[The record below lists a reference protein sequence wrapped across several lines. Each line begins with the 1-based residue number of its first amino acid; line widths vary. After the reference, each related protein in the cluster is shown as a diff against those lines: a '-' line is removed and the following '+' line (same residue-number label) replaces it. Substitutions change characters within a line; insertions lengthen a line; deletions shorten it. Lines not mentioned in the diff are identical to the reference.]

1 MKFTLTLAIFFTP
14 LFSQAQNI
22 SDSTNVV
29 YEEPNVVDEVIW
41 VVGDEPILKSE
52 VEAMRIQGEQEGMK
66 WNGDPDCAIPEQMA
80 IQKLFLNQAA
90 IDSVEVTESE
100 VATDVENQ
108 LNYWIQMVGSKEKLE
123 EYRKMSIAQMRSELR
138 EELKNRKLSE
148 RMKTQLVEDVKVSPA
163 DVRRYFKNLPADSIP
178 FVPTQVE
185 VQIITRT
192 PRISIEELNRVKN
205 DLREYTDR
213 VNKGTTS
220 FATLARLY
228 SEDPGSARAG
238 GELDYMGRGMLDPAF
253 AAVAFNLTDPQ
264 KVSKI
269 VESEFGYHIIQLM
282 DKRGDKIKVRHILR
296 KPIVSQT
303 ACDSMCMKLDT
314 LVTDLR
320 EGKMSFDE
328 AATFISDDK
337 DTKSNKGTMFT
348 TDQNSGMRTSRFS
361 LADLPSEVAK
371 AVDTLGIGEISSPFV
386 MINTKGKTTCVIAK
400 LKNRIPRHRATINED
415 FQMLKDI
422 VLAKRKEEK
431 LTKWVQEKIKTTYVK
446 INPKYKDCKY
456 QYSGWVK

>member
-14 LFSQAQNI
+14 LFSQAQTL

-456 QYSGWVK
+456 QYSGWIK

>member
-14 LFSQAQNI
+14 LFSQAQTL

>member
-1 MKFTLTLAIFFTP
+1 MRYPIALFFSLSP
-14 LFSQAQNI
+14 FFSFAQ
-22 SDSTNVV
+22 TNVDSV
-29 YEEPNVVDEVIW
+29 AEVKDEPNIVDEVIW

-90 IDSVEVTESE
+90 IDSIEVTESE

-138 EELKNRKLSE
+138 EELKNRKLAE
-148 RMKTQLVEDVKVSPA
+148 RMKAQLVEDVKVTPA
-163 DVRRYFKNLPADSIP
+163 DVRKYFKNLPVDSIP

-192 PRISIEELNRVKN
+192 PRISVEELNRVKN

-228 SEDPGSARAG
+228 SEDPGSARVG
-238 GELDYMGRGMLDPAF
+238 GEYDYMGRGMLDPAF
-253 AAVAFNLTDPQ
+253 AAVAFNLTDPK

-269 VESEFGYHIIQLM
+269 VESEYGFHIIQLI
-282 DKRGDKIKVRHILR
+282 DKRGDKIKYRHILR
-296 KPIVSQT
+296 KPVVSQT
-303 ACDSMCMKLDT
+303 ACDSMCLKLDT
-314 LVTDLR
+314 LANDIR
-320 EGKMSFDE
+320 SGKATFDE
-328 AATFISDDK
+328 AATFVSDDK
-337 DTKSNKGTMFT
+337 DTKSNKGLMFS
-348 TDQNSGMRTSRFS
+348 TDSNSGMRTSRFS
-361 LADLPSEVAK
+361 MADLPSDVAK
-371 AVDTLGIGEISSPFV
+371 AVDTLEVGEISEPFIMV
-386 MINTKGKTTCVIAK
+386 NTKGKTTCVIAK

-422 VLAKRKEEK
+422 VLAKQKEET
-431 LTKWVQEKIKTTYVK
+431 LTKWVQDKIKTTYVK
-446 INPKYKDCKY
+446 INPRYKDCKY